1 MSPSVAWRSW
11 FVSRVGGLASL
22 TMPTEPL
29 KASAPRWKRLARQ
42 LLPARVQEHLLELRE
57 LSGAERR
64 AHVATTL
71 RRLIGRHATIP
82 LSLGPSDVV
91 VFVCHG
97 NIIRSALAEALM
109 RRHGTAAGVS
119 FDRIVSAGL
128 AARPGREADPRAVAA
143 ARALGVDLAAHR
155 AQPFTAE
162 LAERASVIFVMDRL
176 NEARLLARFPQAS
189 AKLRRLGALAAT
201 EEGDVIADPYVLDAA
216 AVAAV
221 ASRIDRATSAIVRE
235 IARRARSNAVGAP

>member
-1 MSPSVAWRSW
+1 
-11 FVSRVGGLASL
+11 
-22 TMPTEPL
+22 MPTEPL

-42 LLPARVQEHLLELRE
+42 LLPARVQEHLLELRD

-71 RRLIGRHATIP
+71 RRLVDRRATIP
-82 LSLGPSDVV
+82 PSLGPSDVV

-109 RRHGTAAGVS
+109 RRHGAAAAGGP
-119 FDRIVSAGL
+119 FDRTVSAGL

-155 AQPFTAE
+155 AQPFTAD
-162 LAERASVIFVMDRL
+162 LAERASVIYVMDRL

-189 AKLRRLGALAAT
+189 AKMRRL
-201 EEGDVIADPYVLDAA
+201 
-216 AVAAV
+216 
-221 ASRIDRATSAIVRE
+221 
-235 IARRARSNAVGAP
+235 

>member
-1 MSPSVAWRSW
+1 
-11 FVSRVGGLASL
+11 
-22 TMPTEPL
+22 MPTEPL

-71 RRLIGRHATIP
+71 RRLLIGRGATIP

-221 ASRIDRATSAIVRE
+221 ASRIDRATNAIVRE
-235 IARRARSNAVGAP
+235 IARRARANAVGTP

>member
-1 MSPSVAWRSW
+1 M
-11 FVSRVGGLASL
+11 ASL
-22 TMPTEPL
+22 TMPTGPL

-42 LLPARVQEHLLELRE
+42 LLPARMQEHLLELRD

-71 RRLIGRHATIP
+71 RRLVGRRATIP
-82 LSLGPSDVV
+82 PSLGPSDVV

-109 RRHGTAAGVS
+109 RRHGAAAGVP

-155 AQPFTAE
+155 AQPLTAE
-162 LAERASVIFVMDRL
+162 LAERASVIYVMDRL

-189 AKLRRLGALAAT
+189 AKVRRLGALAMT

-221 ASRIDRATSAIVRE
+221 ANRIDRATNEIVRE
-235 IARRARSNAVGAP
+235 IARRARANAVGAP